1 MDKRGDIVETVT
13 IDLSSGCKILIYPR
27 VQRVHFIFPFSEPF
41 TMTIKQAE
49 QMCKELA
56 KEMREKQ
63 SQCLT

>member
-1 MDKRGDIVETVT
+1 METVT

-27 VQRVHFIFPFSEPF
+27 MQRVHFIFPYLEPL

-56 KEMREKQ
+56 KEMREAQ
-63 SQCLT
+63 TNA